1 MRLVRLL
8 AAHDAPV
15 VGQQSRVRRIVAGD
29 TGKAIE
35 HLFNTKGVPYEVEQL
50 GGEQVDDLGLHV
62 AAAARHVE
70 TEQIEQRQA
79 ATDRPADRAFE
90 RELVVLPIDDLERV
104 DPLIT
109 GAGLGVQ
116 GVEPLLPL
124 GYEMLVAVS
133 SLACPRQRYPFRLG
147 ASLPSVLFLIID
159 LSRVKDPMRVD
170 GGLTW

>member
-1 MRLVRLL
+1 MIS
-8 AAHDAPV
+8 A
-15 VGQQSRVRRIVAGD
+15 
-29 TGKAIE
+29 
-35 HLFNTKGVPYEVEQL
+35 Y
-50 GGEQVDDLGLHV
+50 V
-62 AAAARHVE
+62 AAALMSPLPPGTSKLMNR
-70 TEQIEQRQA
+70 QIEQRQA

-147 ASLPSVLFLIID
+147 ASLPSVLFLIY
-159 LSRVKDPMRVD
+159 P
-170 GGLTW
+170 TH